1 MKELKDILTEEELE
15 LATKMAKEFAEK
27 VLLDFSNQKEALA
40 TEIQKL
46 KDEDEVLKVEYSSIA
61 EWKQREVIM
70 NKRGAISALVNIKTN
85 QLKNI
90 DNQLKAISNG
100 GTVVEFEDKTGKVYK
115 GVPDFRN
122 VNTDKIIFD
131 PETILVDPAPAYIP
145 LIDEEKFRIRGTILD
160 AIRYTND
167 TYVVSYSDYQ
177 YSTFENQSQVFLVTL
192 DQLVLISLYYLTKLK
207 AVNKKKADQ
216 KTEKSKEYYFS
227 LPLERREKHY
237 AQRGFYRSINKT
249 LQKKYSEEEWDIL
262 PLSEKEKLVP
272 AYKVYGAEK
281 IKTALREDRMYS
293 SFHDMYNVFIN
304 PEFLRTASNK
314 TTRLKIGEKSV
325 GAHAHPL
332 VFKYWRDFRE
342 MMEYKFKD
350 IEFQREEMSEN
361 YKTAI
366 ETSFGESN
374 TENYL
379 YADYGVLVKRQNGD
393 KINASET
400 EQIEQGLIEISK
412 VFGNLKDEFI
422 QNNMKISHTGKKL
435 VFAQKAV
442 GVYIPSMGTIAV
454 SDKYGEIQFNS
465 TFAHELAHF
474 IDNKLGQKNG
484 KRWET
489 DNFESTAGVI
499 AFTFRNNLNKPKE
512 QQTDYINATKEC
524 FARAMQQYFV
534 MQKYGDDVEIV
545 YGYGNFSVPEKIANQ
560 EVFVNKENFNSKI
573 KPLIEQFLQE
583 NKDFFSAEL
592 QMKKVVEE
600 IKETTAEIVPA
611 IENKPQIG
619 QIVDFGEG
627 LEKITRIVKVRDG
640 REFIEA
646 KKVDGSDDR
655 LNLYP
660 LSDWSEIL
668 SNQDKYKALTEA
680 REFDQQQRKLRE
692 EAKAKEELEK
702 QKEYDNIDGFYD
714 DKSALQRSKVLK
726 YLNSNF
732 GKSKIKNEIREAI
745 FENNGYINTDKNGN
759 KTIRYNK
766 NETTYILSDKLQ
778 TKTAI
783 DYAEYLINVR
793 DSKQVEPI
801 DFDISKI
808 NLKGVTTIFTEDNG
822 KTLIY
827 GTKTNQ
833 TRISV
838 LKMSQ
843 EEIKEEIDFEKKI
856 YEKTKKDISEFNESE
871 IKNSYALS
879 TKEKLDIIKLHNQS
893 ILKNEERKKIIIPFL
908 ESHLEQ
914 NEQVEPSE
922 LQEAIETLKMLL
934 ETLPDDEKQEVEE
947 ALEILE
953 MLN

>member
-1 MKELKDILTEEELE
+1 MKELKDMLTEEELE
-15 LATKMAKEFAEK
+15 LATKMAKEFADK
-27 VLLDFSNQKEALA
+27 ILLDFSNQKEAIA

-61 EWKQREVIM
+61 EWKQREAIM

-85 QLKNI
+85 ELKNI

-227 LPLERREKHY
+227 LPLERRERHY

-325 GAHAHPL
+325 GAYAHPL

-400 EQIEQGLIEISK
+400 QQIEQGLIEISK

-512 QQTDYINATKEC
+512 QQSDYINATKEC

-545 YGYGNFSVPEKIANQ
+545 YGYGNFSVPEIISNQ

-611 IENKPQIG
+611 IENK
-619 QIVDFGEG
+619 
-627 LEKITRIVKVRDG
+627 
-640 REFIEA
+640 
-646 KKVDGSDDR
+646 
-655 LNLYP
+655 
-660 LSDWSEIL
+660 
-668 SNQDKYKALTEA
+668 
-680 REFDQQQRKLRE
+680 
-692 EAKAKEELEK
+692 
-702 QKEYDNIDGFYD
+702 
-714 DKSALQRSKVLK
+714 
-726 YLNSNF
+726 
-732 GKSKIKNEIREAI
+732 
-745 FENNGYINTDKNGN
+745 
-759 KTIRYNK
+759 
-766 NETTYILSDKLQ
+766 
-778 TKTAI
+778 
-783 DYAEYLINVR
+783 
-793 DSKQVEPI
+793 QVEPS
-801 DFDISKI
+801 DFNISKI

-871 IKNSYALS
+871 IKNSYAFS

-914 NEQVEPSE
+914 NKQVEPNE

-934 ETLPDDEKQEVEE
+934 DTLPDDEKQEVKE

>member
-1 MKELKDILTEEELE
+1 MEDLKKYLTEEELE
-15 LATKMAKEFAEK
+15 LAQKMAKEFAEK

-40 TEIQKL
+40 NEIQKL

-70 NKRGAISALVNIKTN
+70 NKRGVNSALVNIKTN

-100 GTVVEFEDKTGKVYK
+100 GTIIEFEDKTGKVYK
-115 GVPDFRN
+115 SVPDFRN
-122 VNTDKIIFD
+122 VKTDKIIFD
-131 PETILVDPAPAYIP
+131 PETILVDQAPPYIP

-207 AVNKKKADQ
+207 AVYKKKADQ

-227 LPLERREKHY
+227 LPLERRERHY
-237 AQRGFYRSINKT
+237 AQRGFYRSINKN
-249 LQKKYSEEEWDIL
+249 LQKKYTEQEWDSL
-262 PLSEKEKLVP
+262 PLSEKEKLSP
-272 AYKVYGAEK
+272 AYKIYGSEK
-281 IKTALREDRMYS
+281 VKSKLDSNEMYT

-304 PEFLRTASNK
+304 PEHLRYSSDK
-314 TTRLKIGEKSV
+314 KTRLSIGQTAF
-325 GAHAHPL
+325 GAYAHPS
-332 VFKYWRDFRE
+332 VSIYWRKFRE

-400 EQIEQGLIEISK
+400 QQIEQGLIEISK

-611 IENKPQIG
+611 IENK
-619 QIVDFGEG
+619 E
-627 LEKITRIVKVRDG
+627 
-640 REFIEA
+640 
-646 KKVDGSDDR
+646 
-655 LNLYP
+655 
-660 LSDWSEIL
+660 
-668 SNQDKYKALTEA
+668 
-680 REFDQQQRKLRE
+680 
-692 EAKAKEELEK
+692 
-702 QKEYDNIDGFYD
+702 
-714 DKSALQRSKVLK
+714 
-726 YLNSNF
+726 
-732 GKSKIKNEIREAI
+732 
-745 FENNGYINTDKNGN
+745 
-759 KTIRYNK
+759 
-766 NETTYILSDKLQ
+766 
-778 TKTAI
+778 
-783 DYAEYLINVR
+783 
-793 DSKQVEPI
+793 VEP
-801 DFDISKI
+801 
-808 NLKGVTTIFTEDNG
+808 N
-822 KTLIY
+822 
-827 GTKTNQ
+827 
-833 TRISV
+833 
-838 LKMSQ
+838 
-843 EEIKEEIDFEKKI
+843 
-856 YEKTKKDISEFNESE
+856 
-871 IKNSYALS
+871 
-879 TKEKLDIIKLHNQS
+879 
-893 ILKNEERKKIIIPFL
+893 
-908 ESHLEQ
+908 
-914 NEQVEPSE
+914 E

-947 ALEILE
+947 ALEVLEILTQTKQYDEIENYLENPFFGLDNDEIDYNLFKKYKLKLEKIDGNKVDILYSYDSGLSKKDINLIGTFVYQYNDADFPYFRSKNAMLFEGKKTTKYKPLNIQEIKSIKIIKKENKDRGYPSNYIEIFESKFDLIMNKINNLEYKSDYDSYVDLEKNLLSISVKIMNGNNENNKKTVIDSLNLYSQERNKYPIRKALKEGYYQDRIKSKQMTAEKVVEILKSKNLEIPKEILE

>member
-1 MKELKDILTEEELE
+1 MEDLKKYLTEEELE
-15 LATKMAKEFAEK
+15 LAQKMAKEFAEK

-40 TEIQKL
+40 NEIQKL

-100 GTVVEFEDKTGKVYK
+100 GTIIEFEDKTGKVYK

-122 VNTDKIIFD
+122 VKTDKIIFD
-131 PETILVDPAPAYIP
+131 PETILVDPAPPYIP
-145 LIDEEKFRIRGTILD
+145 FIDEEKFERRSTVLD

-207 AVNKKKADQ
+207 AVYKKKADQ

-237 AQRGFYRSINKT
+237 AQKGFYYSISKA
-249 LQKKYSEEEWDIL
+249 LQKKYTEQEWIDL
-262 PLSEKEKLVP
+262 PLSEKEKLSP
-272 AYKVYGAEK
+272 AYKVYGSEK

-325 GAHAHPL
+325 GAYAHPL

-379 YADYGVLVKRQNGD
+379 YADYGVLIKRQNGD

-400 EQIEQGLIEISK
+400 EQIQQGLIDVSK
-412 VFGNLKDEFI
+412 VFGNLKEEFI
-422 QNNMKISHTGKKL
+422 KNNMKISHTGKKL

-512 QQTDYINATKEC
+512 QQNDYINATKEC

-534 MQKYGDDVEIV
+534 MQQYGDDVEIV
-545 YGYGNFSVPEKIANQ
+545 YGYGAFNVPEKISNQ
-560 EVFVNKENFNSKI
+560 EVFVKAEIFNEKI
-573 KPLIEQFLQE
+573 KPLIEIFLKE

-600 IKETTAEIVPA
+600 IKETTAEIVPIIETKPTETNESKVEKEKVNTKKYVIESKGFTQGIGSSSYKEKRKKQ
-611 IENKPQIG
+611 IEN
-619 QIVDFGEG
+619 
-627 LEKITRIVKVRDG
+627 L
-640 REFIEA
+640 
-646 KKVDGSDDR
+646 KK
-655 LNLYP
+655 
-660 LSDWSEIL
+660 
-668 SNQDKYKALTEA
+668 QTE
-680 REFDQQQRKLRE
+680 
-692 EAKAKEELEK
+692 
-702 QKEYDNIDGFYD
+702 
-714 DKSALQRSKVLK
+714 
-726 YLNSNF
+726 
-732 GKSKIKNEIREAI
+732 
-745 FENNGYINTDKNGN
+745 
-759 KTIRYNK
+759 
-766 NETTYILSDKLQ
+766 
-778 TKTAI
+778 
-783 DYAEYLINVR
+783 
-793 DSKQVEPI
+793 
-801 DFDISKI
+801 
-808 NLKGVTTIFTEDNG
+808 
-822 KTLIY
+822 
-827 GTKTNQ
+827 TN
-833 TRISV
+833 
-838 LKMSQ
+838 
-843 EEIKEEIDFEKKI
+843 
-856 YEKTKKDISEFNESE
+856 
-871 IKNSYALS
+871 
-879 TKEKLDIIKLHNQS
+879 
-893 ILKNEERKKIIIPFL
+893 
-908 ESHLEQ
+908 
-914 NEQVEPSE
+914 E
-922 LQEAIETLKMLL
+922 LQEAIETLEMLL
-934 ETLPDDEKQEVEE
+934 ETLEGEDKKEVQE
-947 ALEILE
+947 ALEILQ
-953 MLN
+953 MLNEN

>member
-40 TEIQKL
+40 TEIK
-46 KDEDEVLKVEYSSIA
+46 KIEEERDVLDNEYKSISDYN
-61 EWKQREVIM
+61 QREVIRKKRSDLFFEV
-70 NKRGAISALVNIKTN
+70 NKKQIEI
-85 QLKNI
+85 KNI
-90 DNQLKAISNG
+90 DNQLKAIANG
-100 GTVVEFEDKTGKVYK
+100 GTIIEFEDKVGKVYK

-122 VNTDKIIFD
+122 VKTDKIIFD
-131 PETILVDPAPAYIP
+131 PETILVEPAPAYVP
-145 LIDEEKFRIRGTILD
+145 QIDEEKFERRGAVLD
-160 AIRYTND
+160 AIRYTTD
-167 TYVVSYSDYQ
+167 TYVVAYGSYEYKSN
-177 YSTFENQSQVFLVTL
+177 EVQSKVFLVTL
-192 DQLVLISLYYLTKLK
+192 DQLVLINFYYLTKLK
-207 AVNKKKADQ
+207 ATYKKEAER

-227 LPLERREKHY
+227 LPLERRERHY

-249 LQKKYSEEEWDIL
+249 LQKKYTEQEWDSL
-262 PLSEKEKLVP
+262 PLSEKEKLSP
-272 AYKVYGAEK
+272 AYKIYGSEK
-281 IKTALREDRMYS
+281 VKSKLDSNEMYT

-304 PEFLRTASNK
+304 PEHLRYSSDK
-314 TTRLKIGEKSV
+314 TTRLSIGQT
-325 GAHAHPL
+325 AFRAYAHPS
-332 VFKYWRDFRE
+332 VSIYWRKFRE

-611 IENKPQIG
+611 IENKEVEPNG
-619 QIVDFGEG
+619 
-627 LEKITRIVKVRDG
+627 
-640 REFIEA
+640 
-646 KKVDGSDDR
+646 
-655 LNLYP
+655 
-660 LSDWSEIL
+660 
-668 SNQDKYKALTEA
+668 
-680 REFDQQQRKLRE
+680 FD
-692 EAKAKEELEK
+692 
-702 QKEYDNIDGFYD
+702 
-714 DKSALQRSKVLK
+714 V
-726 YLNSNF
+726 
-732 GKSKIKNEIREAI
+732 SKIK
-745 FENNGYINTDKNGN
+745 
-759 KTIRYNK
+759 
-766 NETTYILSDKLQ
+766 
-778 TKTAI
+778 
-783 DYAEYLINVR
+783 
-793 DSKQVEPI
+793 
-801 DFDISKI
+801 
-808 NLKGVTTIFTEDNG
+808 LKGVTTIFTEDNG

-856 YEKTKKDISEFNESE
+856 YEKTKKDISEFNESQ
-871 IKNSYALS
+871 IKNSYAFS

-914 NEQVEPSE
+914 NKEVEPNE

-934 ETLPDDEKQEVEE
+934 ETLPNDEKQEVEE

>member
-15 LATKMAKEFAEK
+15 LATKMAKEFADK
-27 VLLDFSNQKEALA
+27 ILLDFSNQKEAIA

-46 KDEDEVLKVEYSSIA
+46 KDEDAVLKAEYSSIS
-61 EWKQREVIM
+61 EWKQRDVIM
-70 NKRGAISALVNIKTN
+70 QKRQANEALVRIKDM

-90 DNQLKAISNG
+90 DNQLKAITNRG
-100 GTVVEFEDKTGKVYK
+100 EIIQFEDKTGKIYK
-115 GVPDFRN
+115 NVPDFRN
-122 VNTDKIIFD
+122 VKTDTIIFD
-131 PETILVDPAPAYIP
+131 PETILVEPAPAYVP
-145 LIDEEKFRIRGTILD
+145 LIDEERFERRGAVLD
-160 AIRYTND
+160 AIRYTTD
-167 TYVVSYSDYQ
+167 TYVVSYADYK
-177 YSTFENQSQVFLVTL
+177 YSSFENETQVFLVTL
-192 DQLVLISLYYLTKLK
+192 DQLVLINLYYLTKLK
-207 AVNKKKADQ
+207 ATYKKEAER

-227 LPLERREKHY
+227 LPLERRERHY

-249 LQKKYSEEEWDIL
+249 LQKKYTEQEWDSL

-272 AYKVYGAEK
+272 AYKVYGSEK
-281 IKTALREDRMYS
+281 IKSKLESNEMYS

-304 PEFLRTASNK
+304 PEFTRYASNK
-314 TTRLKIGEKSV
+314 TTRLKIGERAFGSY
-325 GAHAHPL
+325 AHPI
-332 VFKYWRDFRE
+332 VFEYWRKFRE

-474 IDNKLGQKNG
+474 IDNKLGEKNG
-484 KRWET
+484 RRWET
-489 DNFESTAGVI
+489 DNFESTAGII
-499 AFTFRNNLNKPKE
+499 AFTFRNHLNKPKE
-512 QQTDYINATKEC
+512 QQSDYINATKEC

-560 EVFVNKENFNSKI
+560 EVFVNKDNFNSKI

-793 DSKQVEPI
+793 DSKQVEP
-801 DFDISKI
+801 
-808 NLKGVTTIFTEDNG
+808 N
-822 KTLIY
+822 
-827 GTKTNQ
+827 
-833 TRISV
+833 
-838 LKMSQ
+838 
-843 EEIKEEIDFEKKI
+843 
-856 YEKTKKDISEFNESE
+856 
-871 IKNSYALS
+871 
-879 TKEKLDIIKLHNQS
+879 
-893 ILKNEERKKIIIPFL
+893 
-908 ESHLEQ
+908 
-914 NEQVEPSE
+914 E

-947 ALEILE
+947 ALEVLE
-953 MLN
+953 MLNENSFNIGGSLSQGKSIEDIAKMHNVSVSHIKKQLAKGKKVESEHTSSKKEQERITKDHLVENPNYYTILEKVGL